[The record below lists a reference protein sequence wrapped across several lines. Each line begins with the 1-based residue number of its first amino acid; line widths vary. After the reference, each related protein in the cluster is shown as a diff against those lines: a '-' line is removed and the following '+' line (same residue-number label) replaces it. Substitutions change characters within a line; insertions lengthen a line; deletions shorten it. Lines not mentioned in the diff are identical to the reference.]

1 MREIAQDYKTD
12 VRFTDVALNALQ
24 EAAEAYL
31 VDMFEGVNL
40 LAIHRKVVTIYPKDM
55 SLWKRLRV
63 SAGDQCASNPSG
75 GA

>member
-40 LAIHRKVVTIYPKDM
+40 LAIHRKVVTIHPRDM
-55 SLWKRLRV
+55 TLWNTLQKR
-63 SAGDQCASNPSG
+63 AGDQCASNPSG
-75 GA
+75 V